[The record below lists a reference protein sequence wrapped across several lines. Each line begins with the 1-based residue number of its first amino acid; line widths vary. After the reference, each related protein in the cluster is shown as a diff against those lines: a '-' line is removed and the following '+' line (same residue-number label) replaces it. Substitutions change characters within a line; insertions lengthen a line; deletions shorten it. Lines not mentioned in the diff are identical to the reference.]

1 MRKGVRCVCYD
12 RLADRSGLNEYY
24 RTENILEVS
33 FFPVQNLIIK
43 LGNITC
49 VSL

>member
-24 RTENILEVS
+24 RTENILVVS
-33 FFPVQNLIIK
+33 ILPVQNLIIK
-43 LGNITC
+43 LENNVC
-49 VSL
+49 VCL